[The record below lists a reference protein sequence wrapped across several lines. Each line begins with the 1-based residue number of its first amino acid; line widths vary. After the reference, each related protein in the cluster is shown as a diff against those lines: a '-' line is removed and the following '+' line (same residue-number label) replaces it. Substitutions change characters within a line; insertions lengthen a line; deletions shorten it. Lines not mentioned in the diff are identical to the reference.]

1 MAAKPTGRRR
11 KERCVMATDAEWAR
25 IREAAEAAGLSIS
38 DYIVCSSATGQM
50 SASLTDA
57 SLSRSVLRRT
67 VRAVLV
73 LEGLEKRRL
82 ENQGGTEIWC
92 SLLGDADAWIDTEST
107 LE

>member
-1 MAAKPTGRRR
+1 MAVRPKGGRR

-38 DYIVCSSATGQM
+38 DYIVRNSVTGQM
-50 SASLTDA
+50 SVGLTDA
-57 SLSRSVLRRT
+57 PLSPSVLRRT

-82 ENQGGTEIWC
+82 ENQGGAEIWR
-92 SLLGDADAWIDTEST
+92 SLLADADAWIDAESA